1 MEGMNVPVFDLI
13 KNNTVVRIKE
23 RKAEEVHYD
32 VSEDFREILEK
43 LKQLDINISSLMFYD
58 CDEIEGND
66 CELVYNTREYIKK
79 CIKNIESLSF
89 LKGI

>member
-1 MEGMNVPVFDLI
+1 MI
-13 KNNTVVRIKE
+13 KSVYKLDKRIKDVSDIQSP
-23 RKAEEVHYD
+23 VHYD
-32 VSEDFREILEK
+32 VSEDFKEILEK

-79 CIKNIESLSF
+79 CIKNIESLGF
-89 LKGI
+89 LRDKML